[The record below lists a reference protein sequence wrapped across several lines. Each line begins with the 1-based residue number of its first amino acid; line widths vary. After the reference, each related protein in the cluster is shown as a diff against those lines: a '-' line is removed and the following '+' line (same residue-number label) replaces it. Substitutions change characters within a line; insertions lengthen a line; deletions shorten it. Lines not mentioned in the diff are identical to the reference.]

1 MDVLKR
7 IEELRIQKG
16 WTMYKLSNE
25 ADLTPSTL
33 ANMYA
38 RGTSPSIATLT
49 NICRA
54 LGISLSDFFK
64 EDSEETDKN
73 TLVQKFDKLNDE
85 QQKAVIT
92 IIDGMQ
98 K

>member
-7 IEELRIQKG
+7 IEELRIRKG

-49 NICRA
+49 NICKA
-54 LGISLSDFFK
+54 LGISLSEFFK
-64 EDSEETDKN
+64 EDDEATDN
-73 TLVQKFDKLNDE
+73 NSLVQKFDNLTDE

>member
-7 IEELRIQKG
+7 IEELRIKKG

-38 RGTSPSIATLT
+38 RGTGPSVATLT
-49 NICRA
+49 NICWA

-64 EDSEETDKN
+64 ENSEEADKN
-73 TLVQKFDKLNDE
+73 TLVRKFDKLNDE

>member
-7 IEELRIQKG
+7 IEELRIKKG

-49 NICRA
+49 NICKS
-54 LGISLSDFFK
+54 LGISLSEFFR
-64 EDSEETDKN
+64 EDDEVTDNN
-73 TLVQKFDKLNDE
+73 TLVQKFDKLTDE